1 MRRGKSL
8 GGWILAL
15 TALLISSSFGL
26 GAESG
31 KQTSSERRAATRQVT
46 TSKHRAAR
54 TSSRKKVKATRRSG
68 RGSSR
73 RRLAK
78 LHLDPQRV
86 EEIQR
91 ALVQGGYLNQEPTGK
106 WDVATRAAM
115 RRFQTDN
122 GFPATGMP
130 EAKSLMKLG
139 LGPHELP
146 EDVDAN
152 AAARARLESSPN
164 ASPPADQPP
173 SRDPAKKDPPRN
185 H

>member
-1 MRRGKSL
+1 MGRGKSL
-8 GGWILAL
+8 AGWILAL
-15 TALLISSSFGL
+15 TALLICSSLGL

-46 TSKHRAAR
+46 ASKHRADR
-54 TSSRKKVKATRRSG
+54 TPSRKKVKATRRSR

-152 AAARARLESSPN
+152 AAARARLDASPTS
-164 ASPPADQPP
+164 APPADPP
-173 SRDPAKKDPPRN
+173 TQSPPKTPPR